1 MIRYFCLLILL
12 ILVLGGQW
20 RDEPKEKFTA
30 EDMGIV
36 RLDNGQKVYY
46 GMNRAE
52 AEEVLG
58 KGEEHARGVF
68 NYDSG
73 IAVFYRDDAVVAIRM
88 EEESKGH
95 YQTTRGAEIGMQID
109 EIKQRYG
116 EQYEPS
122 QSDDILDYF
131 YDYKKESSSRK
142 IRPKQKKRR
151 GIFLSFHPC
160 FMMGTRTPCCLW
172 IVITRPLASDSGQ
185 GHNLCVQN
193 PGFTE
198 RHVKEMNFISEAGLY
213 RVGAI

>member
-12 ILVLGGQW
+12 ILVLGGCSGS
-20 RDEPKEKFTA
+20 DEPKEKFTA

-58 KGEEHARGVF
+58 KGQEHARGVF
-68 NYDSG
+68 DYDSG

-131 YDYKKESSSRK
+131 YDYKKGKFLEKNSPETEEEARNIFIFSSMFHD
-142 IRPKQKKRR
+142 
-151 GIFLSFHPC
+151 GYADTLLFLDSYY
-160 FMMGTRTPCCLW
+160 
-172 IVITRPLASDSGQ
+172 ASSG
-185 GHNLCVQN
+185 
-193 PGFTE
+193 
-198 RHVKEMNFISEAGLY
+198 K
-213 RVGAI
+213 

>member
-12 ILVLGGQW
+12 ILVFGGCSGS
-20 RDEPKEKFTA
+20 DEPKEKFTA

-58 KGEEHARGVF
+58 KGQEHARGVF
-68 NYDSG
+68 DYDSG

-131 YDYKKESSSRK
+131 YDYKKGKFLEKNSPETEEEARNIFIFSSM
-142 IRPKQKKRR
+142 
-151 GIFLSFHPC
+151 FHDGYADTLL
-160 FMMGTRTPCCLW
+160 FMDSYY
-172 IVITRPLASDSGQ
+172 ASSG
-185 GHNLCVQN
+185 
-193 PGFTE
+193 
-198 RHVKEMNFISEAGLY
+198 K
-213 RVGAI
+213 